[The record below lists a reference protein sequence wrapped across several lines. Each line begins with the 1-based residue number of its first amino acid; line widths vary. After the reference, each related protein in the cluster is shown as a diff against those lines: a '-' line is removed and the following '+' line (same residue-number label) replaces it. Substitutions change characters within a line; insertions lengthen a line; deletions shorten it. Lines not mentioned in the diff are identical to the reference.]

1 MGYRVGFYVLVL
13 AVGLLG
19 AMGLGFLE
27 QGKRS
32 QGQSAVSAAPV
43 ADNGT
48 DNGGADNAA
57 DNGYDNGYDNGGDND
72 GGPPPP
78 PTATPTRTPTGG
90 GQQPPPPPPP
100 PAPAPSGPCQFV
112 LGFQFLHSQ
121 LNGRDGNCIDNEH
134 NDPNGTGD
142 RVQGTF
148 NPATGVQGYMVWQ
161 LATNT
166 MRWTDGFRTF
176 TYSSCGLQERLNTQ
190 SWVWEQNPSIV
201 VGGVVPPGGCAL
213 AGGPETSF

>member
-13 AVGLLG
+13 TVGLLG

-32 QGQSAVSAAPV
+32 QGQPAVSAAPV

-78 PTATPTRTPTGG
+78 PTATQTRTPPGG

-112 LGFQFLHSQ
+112 LGFQFLHGQ
-121 LNGRDGNCIDNEH
+121 LNGIDGNCIDNEH